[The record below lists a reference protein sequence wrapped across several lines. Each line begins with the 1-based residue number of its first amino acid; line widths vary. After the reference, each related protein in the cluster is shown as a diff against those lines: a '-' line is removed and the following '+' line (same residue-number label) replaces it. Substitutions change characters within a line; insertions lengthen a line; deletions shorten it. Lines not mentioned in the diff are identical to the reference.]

1 MKNPNHDERNS
12 KTFAFIII
20 VALIMTVLMRGVN
33 TRMDVPRILY
43 VAVAVLSGVVSVV
56 SFIGF
61 IYCKMYRPAGSKIIL
76 DMIKIILLGVM
87 AYFTVAFSIAVIT
100 NL

>member
-20 VALIMTVLMRGVN
+20 VALIMTILMRGVN
-33 TRMDVPRILY
+33 TRMDVPQILY
-43 VAVAVLSGVVSVV
+43 VAVAVLCGVLSII

-61 IYCKMYRPAGSKIIL
+61 VYCKMYKPVGSKIL
-76 DMIKIILLGVM
+76 TDMIKIILLGVM

-100 NL
+100 NF